1 VTANDHV
8 FLGIIA
14 VSTLIIAGVQIIIL
28 IGWFTIARRINTAI
42 SSIED
47 TAVPLMSRLDAMASE
62 ALATL
67 SSVRDQLGRVEH
79 VTSDALFRIDQTM
92 NRVQTYVLTPARQG
106 VALLAGARAV
116 LQVLRKSPFAR

>member
-1 VTANDHV
+1 MTGNDHI

-14 VSTLIIAGVQIIIL
+14 VSTLIIAGVQVIIL
-28 IGWFTIARRINTAI
+28 IGWFTVARRINTAI

-62 ALATL
+62 ALVTL

-79 VTSDALFRIDQTM
+79 VSSDVLYRIDQTV

-116 LQVLRKSPFAR
+116 MQVLRKSPFAR

>member
-14 VSTLIIAGVQIIIL
+14 VSTLIIAVVQIVIL
-28 IGWFTIARRINTAI
+28 IGWFAAARRINTAI
-42 SSIED
+42 SSLEE
-47 TAVPLMSRLDAMASE
+47 TAVPLMSRLDAMATE
-62 ALATL
+62 AVVTL

-79 VTSDALFRIDQTM
+79 VTSDVLYRIDQAV
-92 NRVQTYVLTPARQG
+92 NRVQTYVLTPARRG

-116 LQVLRKSPFAR
+116 VQVLRKSPFAR